1 MAVILRYFIEFGSF
15 GADYV
20 KMIEYRSML
29 STAKNL
35 VSSDIIIIIII
46 ISLEVRNECI
56 IDRHVRDIDTLRDS
70 L

>member
-46 ISLEVRNECI
+46 SLEVRNECI
-56 IDRHVRDIDTLRDS
+56 IDRHVRDIDTLCDS

>member
-46 ISLEVRNECI
+46 IPLEVRNECI
-56 IDRHVRDIDTLRDS
+56 IDRHVRDIDTLCDS

>member
-35 VSSDIIIIIII
+35 VSSDIIIMIII

-56 IDRHVRDIDTLRDS
+56 IDRHVRDIDTLCDS